1 MGRGRYQ
8 SIDAVLTPS
17 PSHRTPKTLLQD
29 ASQEHLNF
37 CRMREQMVKV
47 RTAILFYRWR
57 GL

>member
-8 SIDAVLTPS
+8 SVDAVSTPS
-17 PSHRTPKTLLQD
+17 PSHGTPKTLLQD
-29 ASQEHLNF
+29 ASQGYMNF
-37 CRMREQMVKV
+37 CRVPEQMVKV